1 MDHESG
7 DEAVEW
13 GGGVGG
19 GGAEGEEVLG
29 GRVSWCVMDV
39 WWVMGDGGGM
49 GRREGG
55 GGWGLFTSAV
65 LGTLSQKTSIFM
77 SPWVV
82 CSVTDMM
89 CGLCVSQLPLRR
101 VRGR

>member
-1 MDHESG
+1 MG
-7 DEAVEW
+7 AEW
-13 GGGVGG
+13 G
-19 GGAEGEEVLG
+19 EGKG
-29 GRVSWCVMDV
+29 K
-39 WWVMGDGGGM
+39 
-49 GRREGG
+49 

-77 SPWVV
+77 SPWEV